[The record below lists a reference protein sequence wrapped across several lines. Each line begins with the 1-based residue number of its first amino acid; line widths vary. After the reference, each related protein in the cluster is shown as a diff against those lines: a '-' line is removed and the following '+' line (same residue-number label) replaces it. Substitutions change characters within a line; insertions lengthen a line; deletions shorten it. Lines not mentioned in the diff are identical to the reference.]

1 MYRPSMLCQTLL
13 LGIVVVLFAGFDC
26 GPSPQQGNGTSG
38 GFPLITQTTL
48 EADGVPVTTSPAPFE
63 AVSGTW
69 LSDNAGA
76 VGTVRTFAI
85 ATDAN
90 GLGFVNSG
98 RINAAWS
105 GQVLWE
111 PPCGEQTS
119 YSAPFPNVTATSGIA
134 FTCVIDM
141 ITEPGISSTN
151 FAQPTQLPSSLTG
164 FGSSYSNTY
173 GIPQMRV
180 YKTGAFVSSAS
191 ATSVVNGS
199 SATFPFPQNSSG
211 GQLPMGMYGLVF
223 TNVQSNGTRKMVNSS
238 FLAMGANTTFTSPFG
253 VQATEVTNVTITCTG
268 YQSTYQCTSSQSTS
282 AAPIVT
288 LYSANQV
295 SYRGQIVR
303 VGSQPTALATYGTFS
318 NVSQQNGGGIVEPA
332 NAIVTNS
339 GSNSVT
345 IVDIPYMVSKATV
358 TVGAQPVAVQVKSDN
373 SAAWV
378 ADYGDGTIDQI
389 NLNTPSVSK
398 VIVVGSHP
406 AALAYDATNNLLWVG
421 GYNYIAKVDLSSFA
435 IAGTISVSGQVTSL
449 GLSSAQNQVIATVVT
464 GGVSNPYNALN
475 YTESS
480 GSSIQQFST
489 SNMTS
494 IATNSTGGSADTY
507 KSYTMNGSLPNVA
520 LLPNGTVVSA
530 NYKNDLA
537 VCATP
542 TGFAVIDVA
551 SHSTIMQGS
560 TPTPV
565 RSIAVDENQAI
576 AYLAV
581 PDSNMLITVPLQ

>member
-1 MYRPSMLCQTLL
+1 MYQMSVFSKTLL
-13 LGIVVVLFAGFDC
+13 LGIVVFLFAGFDC

-38 GFPLITQTTL
+38 GFPLQTQTTL

-69 LSDNAGA
+69 LSDNANA

-85 ATDAN
+85 ATDTN

-98 RINAAWS
+98 RVNAAWS

-119 YSAPFPNVTATSGIA
+119 DSAPFPNVTTTRGIG

-141 ITEPGISSTN
+141 ITEPGISSPN

-164 FGSSYSNTY
+164 YGAYSNTY
-173 GIPQMRV
+173 GLPQMRV
-180 YKTGAFVSSAS
+180 YKTGGFVSSAS

-199 SATFPFPQNSSG
+199 SATFPFPKNSSG
-211 GQLPMGMYGLVF
+211 GLLGMGMYGLVF
-223 TNVQSNGTRKMVNSS
+223 TNVQSGGTQRMVNSS
-238 FLAMGANTTFTSPFG
+238 FVAMGANSTFTSPFG
-253 VQATEVTNVTITCTG
+253 VQATDVINVTITCTG
-268 YQSTYQCTSSQSTS
+268 YQSTYNCTSSQSTS
-282 AAPIVT
+282 TAPIVT
-288 LYSANQV
+288 LYSANQL
-295 SYRGQIVR
+295 SYRGQSVS

-318 NVSQQNGGGIVEPA
+318 NVTQANGGGVVEPA

-345 IVDIPYMVSKATV
+345 IVDVGHMTSKATI
-358 TVGAQPVAVQVKSDN
+358 TVGAQPVAVQVKSDS

-389 NLNTPSVSK
+389 NLNTPAVSK
-398 VIVVGSHP
+398 VIVIGSHP
-406 AALAYDATNNLLWVG
+406 AALAYDSTNNLLWVG
-421 GYNYIAKVDLSSFA
+421 GYNYIAKLDLSSFA

-449 GLSSAQNQVIATVVT
+449 GLSSAQNQLIATIVT
-464 GGVSNPYNALN
+464 GGVSNPYNAQG
-475 YTESS
+475 YTASS

-494 IATNSTGGSADTY
+494 IATNPTGGSTDIY
-507 KSYTMNGSLPNVA
+507 KSYSMNGALPNVA

-542 TGFAVIDVA
+542 TGFAVIDVS
-551 SHSTIMQGS
+551 SHTTIMQGS

-565 RSIAVDENQAI
+565 RSIAVDQNQAV
-576 AYLAV
+576 AYLTV
-581 PDSNMLITVPLQ
+581 PDSNMLISVPLQ